1 VGFRTFHSTKTA
13 RNDWIK
19 DTVVTIMH
27 HAATHDNDRFLTAA
41 LDILIVPGTPGTFIS
56 REIKE
61 VKDH

>member
-1 VGFRTFHSTKTA
+1 MK
-13 RNDWIK
+13 N
-19 DTVVTIMH
+19 TVVTIMH